1 MGTRRMATIIIVL
14 ALTISAC
21 NSLIPGGPVVN
32 GSGNVTTETRPVS
45 EFNQVVLAGAGDLS
59 IEVTGSE
66 SLTIEAEDNLLPKI
80 KTEVRDNRLTIS
92 GEEGTRFV
100 PTKPIKY
107 RLTVKDLKQL
117 DLSGA
122 GNIAAGDL
130 SGDTLAVT
138 LSGAGNIS
146 PAGTIERLDLVMS
159 GAGNFG
165 GEKLETKHAKAQLSG
180 VGNATVKVSDTL
192 DARVSGTGSILY
204 IGNPQITK
212 EVTGLGTVK
221 QR

>member
-1 MGTRRMATIIIVL
+1 MRTMRIATILVVL
-14 ALTISAC
+14 ALASSAC
-21 NSLIPGGPVVN
+21 DVAMPGGPVVN
-32 GSGNVTTETRPVS
+32 GSGKVTTETRTVS
-45 EFNQVVLAGAGDLS
+45 EFSAVQLAGAGDLS
-59 IEVTGSE
+59 IEVAGSE

-122 GNIAAGDL
+122 GNITASAL

-146 PAGTIERLDLVMS
+146 PAGTIDSLDLVLS

-165 GEKLETKHAKAQLSG
+165 GEQLDTRHAKVNLSG
-180 VGNATVKVSDTL
+180 VGNGTVKVSDTL
-192 DARVSGTGSILY
+192 DARVSGAGTVFY
-204 IGNPQITK
+204 IGNPQVTK
-212 EVTGLGTVK
+212 EVSGVGTVK